1 MSDDFLT
8 GKVALVTGGTRGI
21 GRAIAE
27 YLARNGAKLV
37 VTYRGDEAAARSTR
51 ESLAALGAEALVV
64 QSDLTQPQAAEALLA
79 LVRDRFGRLDTLIN
93 NAGRT
98 FDGAFAALDAADYA
112 PVVDTNLVGT
122 MRLSLAALDMLRA
135 TRGTIVNLSSLAGVS
150 GKEGQVV
157 YSTTKGGIIGL
168 TRMLARHLGADGVR
182 VNAIAPGFIRTEMVH
197 DLPESTHAHILA
209 STALGQMGEPE
220 DVARTAAYLAS
231 AMSSYVNGSVI
242 RIDGGFHR

>member
-27 YLARNGAKLV
+27 YLGRNGAKLV
-37 VTYRGDEAAARSTR
+37 VTYRGDEAAAQATR
-51 ESLAALGAEALVV
+51 DSLAALGAEAMVV

-135 TRGTIVNLSSLAGVS
+135 TRGTIVNLSSLAGIS

-182 VNAIAPGFIRTEMVH
+182 VNAIAPGFIRTEMVN
-197 DLPESTHAHILA
+197 DLPESTYAHILA

>member
-197 DLPESTHAHILA
+197 DLPESTYAHILA

>member
-1 MSDDFLT
+1 MSDDTLN

-27 YLARNGAKLV
+27 HFARSGARLV
-37 VTYRGDEAAARSTR
+37 VTYRGDEAAAQATR
-51 ESLAALGAEALVV
+51 DSLAALGAEALVV
-64 QSDLTQPQAAEALLA
+64 QSDLTQPQAAADLLA
-79 LVRDRFGRLDTLIN
+79 LVRERFGRLDTLVN

-98 FDGAFAALDAADYA
+98 FDGAFAALDAADYG
-112 PVVDTNLVGT
+112 PVVDTNLLGT
-122 MRLSLAALDMLRA
+122 MRLSLAALDMLRES
-135 TRGTIVNLSSLAGVS
+135 RGTIVNLSSLAGIT

-157 YSTTKGGIIGL
+157 YSTTKGGIVGL

-197 DLPESTHAHILA
+197 DLPESTYAHILA
-209 STALGQMGEPE
+209 STALGHMGEPE
-220 DVARTAAYLAS
+220 DVAKTAAYLAS